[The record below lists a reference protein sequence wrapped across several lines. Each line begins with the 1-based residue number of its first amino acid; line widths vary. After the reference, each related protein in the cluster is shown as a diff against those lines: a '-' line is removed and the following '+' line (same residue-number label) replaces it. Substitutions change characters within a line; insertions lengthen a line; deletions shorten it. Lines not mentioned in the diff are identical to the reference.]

1 MKPGPSGSGVKGHR
15 DTTGLLATAAAA
27 GTVAGLVMSA
37 WMMTKAAISGAGIW
51 RPPNLIATIVLGPS
65 ANSGTFD
72 LTAFLTGMVLHLLT
86 SIGMGLVYAA
96 LSARLP
102 PRTALVELA
111 VFVAYALLSW
121 ATYQWLIMP
130 WLAPTMAQNT
140 SPVSLA
146 VAHVVFAVAFA
157 AWWLLHRKRNAT
169 T

>member
-1 MKPGPSGSGVKGHR
+1 MTVWKM
-15 DTTGLLATAAAA
+15 AEAA
-27 GTVAGLVMSA
+27 VN
-37 WMMTKAAISGAGIW
+37 GAGIW
-51 RPPNLIATIVLGPS
+51 RPPSLIASTVLGPS

-72 LTAFLTGMVLHLLT
+72 RTAFLTGMALHLLT

-96 LSARLP
+96 LAARLP
-102 PRTALVELA
+102 PMAAVVELA
-111 VFVAYALLSW
+111 VIVAYALLSW

-157 AWWLLHRKRNAT
+157 AWWLPRTKRHGT